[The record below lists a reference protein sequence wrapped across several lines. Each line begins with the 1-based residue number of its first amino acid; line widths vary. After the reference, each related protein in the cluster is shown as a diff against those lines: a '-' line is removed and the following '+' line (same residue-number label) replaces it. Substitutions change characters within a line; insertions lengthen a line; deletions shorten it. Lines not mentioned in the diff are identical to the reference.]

1 MNKVRV
7 LLVDDHTMVRRGL
20 RKILESTNVIDIV
33 GEAGDGMAAVEASSS
48 LQPDVVLM
56 DVSLPTMNGIEAT
69 RRIRAAAPGT
79 HVLML
84 SMHADEHYIHKS
96 LAAGA
101 QGYVL
106 KDAADRELVS
116 AIVAVHRGES
126 CFGGTQATATPS
138 AGRCAPEAL
147 SPRER
152 EVLTGICSG
161 RTNREVADELGLSV
175 NTVET
180 HRKHIVDKLDLHST
194 AELVRYAIRHGM
206 VGAVRFAR

>member
-7 LLVDDHTMVRRGL
+7 LLVDDHTVVRRGL
-20 RKILESTNVIDIV
+20 RKILESTDIIDIV
-33 GEAGDGMAAVEASSS
+33 GEAGDGMAAVEASTS

-56 DVSLPTMNGIEAT
+56 DVSLPIMNGIEAT
-69 RRIRAAAPGT
+69 RRIRATAPGT

-84 SMHADEHYIHKS
+84 SMHADEQYVQKS

-106 KDAADRELVS
+106 KDAADGELVG

-126 CFGGTQATATPS
+126 CFGSTPATGASS
-138 AGRCAPEAL
+138 AARWAPEAL

-152 EVLTGICSG
+152 EVLTGHLRGPNQPRGG
-161 RTNREVADELGLSV
+161 R
-175 NTVET
+175 
-180 HRKHIVDKLDLHST
+180 
-194 AELVRYAIRHGM
+194 
-206 VGAVRFAR
+206 